1 MGHGRGVPWV
11 STYQIWRKS
20 LWPFGRSGSSKST
33 LRCNSKL
40 KIRIEVDVFGR
51 VLIVDTRLVGGQND
65 IEYIWSF
72 ISILDL
78 EEEEEDEEEEEKKRR
93 RRNNVKNEEK
103 KKKEKKKR

>member
-1 MGHGRGVPWV
+1 MVGRGRGDPWV

-20 LWPFGRSGSSKST
+20 LRPFGRSGSSKSK

-40 KIRIEVDVFGR
+40 KIRIEVDIFSR

-78 EEEEEDEEEEEKKRR
+78 EKEEEEEEEEEEKK
-93 RRNNVKNEEK
+93 
-103 KKKEKKKR
+103 KKRKKQCRK

>member
-1 MGHGRGVPWV
+1 MGRGRGDPWV

-40 KIRIEVDVFGR
+40 KIRIEVDIFSR

-78 EEEEEDEEEEEKKRR
+78 EKEEEEEEEEEKK
-93 RRNNVKNEEK
+93 
-103 KKKEKKKR
+103 KKKRKKQCQK